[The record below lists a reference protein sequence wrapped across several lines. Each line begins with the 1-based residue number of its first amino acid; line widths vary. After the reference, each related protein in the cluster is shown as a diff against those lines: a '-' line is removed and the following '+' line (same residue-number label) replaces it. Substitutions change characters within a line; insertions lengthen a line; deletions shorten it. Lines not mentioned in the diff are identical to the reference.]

1 MKNKLIFFVY
11 FILIFFFNLIQ
22 ISAQQFKYL
31 SDEIKIVDNGNKIV
45 GKNNIEIQI
54 GDNLII
60 SADIFEYSRQNKKLE
75 IFGNVLFKDNLN
87 LIDVTSD
94 RIVYYEDSNIIEI
107 TEDVNLVDNKNKI
120 NLSSSKIVYD
130 KNNNLFKLIGKIF
143 FNDELNKI
151 NITGNEIFYSKKLNQ
166 VYSNSESKII
176 YDNSY
181 FIDLMDFNRTNT
193 RGRCGDHTYSSRYP
207 GRRL

>member
-1 MKNKLIFFVY
+1 MKNKIIFFIY
-11 FILIFFFNLIQ
+11 LILIIFFNSIQ

-31 SDEIKIVDNGNKIV
+31 SDEIKILDNGNKIV

-94 RIVYYEDSNIIEI
+94 KIVYYEDLNIIEI
-107 TEDVNLVDNKNKI
+107 TEDVKLQDNEHKKI
-120 NLSSSKIVYD
+120 
-130 KNNNLFKLIGKIF
+130 
-143 FNDELNKI
+143 
-151 NITGNEIFYSKKLNQ
+151 T
-166 VYSNSESKII
+166 
-176 YDNSY
+176 
-181 FIDLMDFNRTNT
+181 
-193 RGRCGDHTYSSRYP
+193 
-207 GRRL
+207 